1 MWKLMIADDEPK
13 IRRGLRAQIE
23 HMGLDIEIAAE
34 AEDGERALELAQALR
49 PDILLV
55 DINMPFLSGLDFI
68 ERLRQARGGA
78 RIIVIT
84 GYEEFEYARRA
95 VELGVNAYLLKPV
108 ELSALRAALDAA
120 IQQML
125 EERERE
131 RHFAWAMSRLEK
143 RRDSLR
149 EEFLSELIRGNLT
162 REEGLDHRHLLG
174 FPELSRPV
182 LLMIRAVP
190 DAGQPWRPKILQF
203 AFADALRDALSRCRF
218 SCVFGDER
226 DHVMV
231 LYDADPAMDE
241 WILQAARRAGVQLM
255 VSAAV
260 SQAEAGD
267 LDRLDEVYDAL
278 LEAVEREAAR
288 PAAVEQATRY
298 IHENY
303 VRSDLGL
310 QDVADAV
317 GVNPSYLSRLMKQEL
332 GMPFSKY
339 LTAVRV
345 GAAVEIMHGGGVKI
359 REVARRVGYS
369 TPHYFSTAFK
379 KVLGAPPA
387 EYRDEETGR

>member
-1 MWKLMIADDEPK
+1 
-13 IRRGLRAQIE
+13 
-23 HMGLDIEIAAE
+23 
-34 AEDGERALELAQALR
+34 
-49 PDILLV
+49 
-55 DINMPFLSGLDFI
+55 
-68 ERLRQARGGA
+68 
-78 RIIVIT
+78 VIT

-182 LLMIRAVP
+182 LLMIRAVRTP
-190 DAGQPWRPKILQF
+190 GSTGARRSCSSPLPTRSGRAVPL
-203 AFADALRDALSRCRF
+203 RF
-218 SCVFGDER
+218 SWVFGDEGPR
-226 DHVMV
+226 HGALRRGPGDGRNGSCSR
-231 LYDADPAMDE
+231 APR
-241 WILQAARRAGVQLM
+241 RRAAEGVRRRLP
-255 VSAAV
+255 
-260 SQAEAGD
+260 GGGRD
-267 LDRLDEVYDAL
+267 LDAWTRCTT
-278 LEAVEREAAR
+278 RFSR
-288 PAAVEQATRY
+288 PWSGRPPAPRVEQATRY

-303 VRSDLGL
+303 ARSDLGL
-310 QDVADAV
+310 QDVPTPWASTV
-317 GVNPSYLSRLMKQEL
+317 LSERLMKQEL